1 MCSSDLADGTAL
13 TVAGASLAVG
23 TVQRDV
29 VSSSRGARVQVGV
42 RPEDLAPGAAGIPAC
57 VELVEPLGSETL
69 VHWSSEAGALV
80 SRVTTGAVPRV
91 GDRAQLTGRPDALL
105 IFEASSGRALL
116 ETDTLLDAR

>member
-1 MCSSDLADGTAL
+1 MLFRS
-13 TVAGASLAVG
+13 
-23 TVQRDV
+23 
-29 VSSSRGARVQVGV
+29 
-42 RPEDLAPGAAGIPAC
+42 
-57 VELVEPLGSETL
+57 L